1 MRLKK
6 TWFSYGVWIL
16 YLLFNVSLL
25 ALSAYIS
32 GLFPTQNKIIFTGA
46 FTILVS
52 GGIAVLTF
60 LCWHLFDYFYKN
72 NFSKSRL
79 FKILDIIAF
88 IGMFSVGIIYRL
100 YLVNGYTGELQGNIY
115 LYENSVISAGADSIS
130 TANILTF
137 IYESILRFVL
147 SFTGNVPAVAVYYQ
161 IVLQVIA
168 VMFIYFAVR
177 IFNGLAGAFVFALY
191 MGILPLYADK
201 MWALS
206 NAYILYVLFGV
217 ELYLATLFLKGA
229 CLNKYK
235 GALSTAWMI
244 LAGVYIGFMMYVD
257 AGSLVTLVLVFSVLA
272 CINKTFKRKCYE
284 IGMVLV
290 GLVIGFLIMLI
301 QYDGISHVVMA
312 FDVWFKT
319 YLYNLDTIS
328 LYTVYSQYKTYY
340 LGTFILMITA
350 AAGFWKW
357 RKYQCTTPWLLMSIL
372 VTVLIPFFGPTL
384 LNSEEVQTLFYA
396 IDIGCGISCIF
407 FDPIAKEGVRTG
419 EEAEEEITE
428 ELIEDTVTK
437 DAEQGAENNKEEN
450 KKEENKLENKIED
463 KVEDNIST
471 ASKTDE
477 ERVIKPE
484 LTQEEKE
491 EKQSRQVVI
500 MESSHK
506 DNKVSDDINN
516 ENEIED
522 SHTDTVEEEKQLENS
537 DYDKY
542 DEYDDSPEITENE
555 TVNNTPVNLYDSDSE
570 SATDDNKSLEE
581 KIIIQ
586 VTGDEQKNTKK
597 IVGVIEDII
606 GQAEDNGLEDATT
619 NDVTLDEGV
628 AETMV
633 IENKPEES
641 EVIKVNLEK
650 EREKRKKYIPEGM
663 ILPIGDE
670 DLIDDCKPKFKMPDI
685 EEIGPIEVERHKE
698 EHEEIAVVS
707 KRDDFDIDIQPGD
720 DFDI

>member
-79 FKILDIIAF
+79 FKVLDIIAF

-191 MGILPLYADK
+191 MGIMPLYADK

-206 NAYILYVLFGV
+206 NAYILYVLFGI

-235 GALSTAWMI
+235 GAVSTAWMI

-284 IGMVLV
+284 IGMVLI

-301 QYDGISHVVMA
+301 QYAGISHVVMA

-407 FDPIAKEGVRTG
+407 FDPIAKEGVRAG
-419 EEAEEEITE
+419 EEAAEEITE
-428 ELIEDTVTK
+428 ELIED
-437 DAEQGAENNKEEN
+437 
-450 KKEENKLENKIED
+450 
-463 KVEDNIST
+463 KVEDNNST
-471 ASKTDE
+471 AIKTDE

-506 DNKVSDDINN
+506 DNEDSDDINNEN

-522 SHTDTVEEEKQLENS
+522 SHTDTVEEEKQLEDS

-619 NDVTLDEGV
+619 NDATVDEGV

-670 DLIDDCKPKFKMPDI
+670 DLVDDCKPKFKMPDI

>member
-79 FKILDIIAF
+79 FKVLDIIAF
-88 IGMFSVGIIYRL
+88 IGVFAVGIIYRL
-100 YLVNGYTGELQGNIY
+100 YLVNGYAGELQGNIY

-177 IFNGLAGAFVFALY
+177 LFNGLAGAFVFALY
-191 MGILPLYADK
+191 MGIMPLYADK

-206 NAYILYVLFGV
+206 NAYILYVLFGF
-217 ELYLATLFLKGA
+217 ELYIAILFLKGA
-229 CLNKYK
+229 CLNRYK
-235 GALSTAWMI
+235 GAISTVWMI
-244 LAGVYIGFMMYVD
+244 LTGVYIGFMMYVD
-257 AGSLVTLVLVFSVLA
+257 AGSLVTLVLVFSVFA
-272 CINKTFKRKCYE
+272 CINKTIKRKFYE
-284 IGMVLV
+284 IGMVLIGV
-290 GLVIGFLIMLI
+290 VIGFMIMLI
-301 QYDGISHVVMA
+301 QYAGIGNIAMA
-312 FDVWFKT
+312 FEVWLKT

-357 RKYQCTTPWLLMSIL
+357 RKYQCTTPWLLMSIFI
-372 VTVLIPFFGPTL
+372 TVLIPFFGPTL
-384 LNSEEVQTLFYA
+384 LNSEEVQTMFYA
-396 IDIGCGISCIF
+396 IAIGCGISCIF
-407 FDPIAKEGVRTG
+407 FDPIAKEGVRVSEEVSVNES
-419 EEAEEEITE
+419 EEA
-428 ELIEDTVTK
+428 
-437 DAEQGAENNKEEN
+437 DAANS
-450 KKEENKLENKIED
+450 ENKLE
-463 KVEDNIST
+463 V
-471 ASKTDE
+471 KTDNKTENKLDNKSKDESDNNVENKKSTFDKTE
-477 ERVIKPE
+477 EDRVIKPE
-484 LTQEEKE
+484 LTQKEKE

-506 DNKVSDDINN
+506 DNETTDD
-516 ENEIED
+516 ED
-522 SHTDTVEEEKQLENS
+522 KMSESNVEKSYPEDAEKHIADTD
-537 DYDKY
+537 Y
-542 DEYDDSPEITENE
+542 DEYDDSPDTEEKENG
-555 TVNNTPVNLYDSDSE
+555 NNIPLNLYDEE
-570 SATDDNKSLEE
+570 STIDDNKSLEE

-586 VTGDEQKNTKK
+586 VTGDAQKNTEK

-606 GQAEDNGLEDATT
+606 GQAEDTRLEDATT
-619 NDVTLDEGV
+619 NDVTTDEGV

-670 DLIDDCKPKFKMPDI
+670 DLVEDCKPKFKMPDL

-698 EHEEIAVVS
+698 EHEEVAVVS

>member
-1 MRLKK
+1 
-6 TWFSYGVWIL
+6 
-16 YLLFNVSLL
+16 
-25 ALSAYIS
+25 
-32 GLFPTQNKIIFTGA
+32 
-46 FTILVS
+46 
-52 GGIAVLTF
+52 
-60 LCWHLFDYFYKN
+60 
-72 NFSKSRL
+72 
-79 FKILDIIAF
+79 
-88 IGMFSVGIIYRL
+88 
-100 YLVNGYTGELQGNIY
+100 
-115 LYENSVISAGADSIS
+115 
-130 TANILTF
+130 
-137 IYESILRFVL
+137 
-147 SFTGNVPAVAVYYQ
+147 
-161 IVLQVIA
+161 
-168 VMFIYFAVR
+168 MFIYFAVR

-191 MGILPLYADK
+191 MGIMPLYADK

-206 NAYILYVLFGV
+206 NAYILYVLFGI

-235 GALSTAWMI
+235 GAVSTAWMI

-407 FDPIAKEGVRTG
+407 FDPIAKEGVS
-419 EEAEEEITE
+419 EEVSVNETAQIETNADDSENKEENYKDNKLDEKSKDKPND
-428 ELIEDTVTK
+428 DT
-437 DAEQGAENNKEEN
+437 AENNKS
-450 KKEENKLENKIED
+450 
-463 KVEDNIST
+463 VEGKSE
-471 ASKTDE
+471 E

-506 DNKVSDDINN
+506 DNETSDDAND
-516 ENEIED
+516 ESKKEEQHKEEALPIEEEKHKEETP
-522 SHTDTVEEEKQLENS
+522 SVPVEEETHIEETHPIEEETHTVEEENDS
-537 DYDKY
+537 DY
-542 DEYDDSPEITENE
+542 DEYDDSPEVEENK
-555 TVNNTPVNLYDSDSE
+555 TLSTTPVNLYDSDSE
-570 SATDDNKSLEE
+570 SDNIAANDNKSLEE

-586 VTGDEQKNTKK
+586 VTGDEQKNTEK

-606 GQAEDNGLEDATT
+606 GQAEDNRLEDATT
-619 NDVTLDEGV
+619 NDVNEDEGV

-670 DLIDDCKPKFKMPDI
+670 DLVDDCKPKFKMPDL

-698 EHEEIAVVS
+698 EHEEVATVS

>member
-88 IGMFSVGIIYRL
+88 IGVFVVGIIYRL

-191 MGILPLYADK
+191 MGIMPLYADK

-206 NAYILYVLFGV
+206 NAYILYVLFGI

-235 GALSTAWMI
+235 GAVSTAWMI

-284 IGMVLV
+284 IAMVLV

-301 QYDGISHVVMA
+301 QYAGISHVVMA

-407 FDPIAKEGVRTG
+407 FDPIAKEGVRAG
-419 EEAEEEITE
+419 EEAAEEITE
-428 ELIEDTVTK
+428 ELIED
-437 DAEQGAENNKEEN
+437 
-450 KKEENKLENKIED
+450 
-463 KVEDNIST
+463 KVEDNNST
-471 ASKTDE
+471 AIKTDE

-491 EKQSRQVVI
+491 EKQLRQVVI

-506 DNKVSDDINN
+506 DNEASDDINN

-522 SHTDTVEEEKQLENS
+522 SHTDTVEEEKQLEDS

-606 GQAEDNGLEDATT
+606 GQAEDNRLEDATT
-619 NDVTLDEGV
+619 NDATVDEGV